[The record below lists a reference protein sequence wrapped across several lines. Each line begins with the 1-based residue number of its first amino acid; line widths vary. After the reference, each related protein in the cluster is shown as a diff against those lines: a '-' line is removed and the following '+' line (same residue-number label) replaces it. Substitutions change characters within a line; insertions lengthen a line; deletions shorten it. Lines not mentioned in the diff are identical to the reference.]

1 MKFLVPLGIA
11 LVFPFMIPFMGLVVL
26 VAVLNKTKRKRAEDF
41 GDIDDA

>member
-1 MKFLVPLGIA
+1 MNYLVPLGIA

-26 VAVLNKTKRKRAEDF
+26 VAVLNKSKSKRSEDF